1 MGNGALGRRRD
12 DAWVPMD
19 ETGDYVEEDAVHIS
33 PKSVED
39 CLVHGG
45 SMHNVGVM
53 SHILGRIE
61 SHANRDAEHSGLYEA
76 VTEHVSSMK
85 LMQREALHD
94 EFLQKKKRNRM
105 RRVEIPLVN
114 PFLERRLQRDK
125 DEKEKA
131 EAERRAEQQLSLIH
145 ISEPT
150 RPY

>member
-76 VTEHVSSMK
+76 VTEH
-85 LMQREALHD
+85 
-94 EFLQKKKRNRM
+94 
-105 RRVEIPLVN
+105 
-114 PFLERRLQRDK
+114 RDK

-131 EAERRAEQQLSLIH
+131 EAERQAEQQRMLQPLDDDDKARLEKLRSCFLPPLWSA
-145 ISEPT
+145 ISCGFRSDT
-150 RPY
+150 IICRTLCRL